1 MSKET
6 STKPIEVRLPGTF
19 MDRYLKKGME
29 TFIFGQPIRD
39 MNKEQLIA
47 TVGCVI
53 GKMERDATSAQ
64 EHITFLN
71 DISAIRRGQK
81 W

>member
-1 MSKET
+1 
-6 STKPIEVRLPGTF
+6 
-19 MDRYLKKGME
+19 
-29 TFIFGQPIRD
+29 